1 MLSATLTIIATTNQA
16 MMSSR
21 EIAELTGKKH
31 PHIMRDIRVILEQLY
46 GIKKDD
52 PNLVHNKNQT
62 VKLKKGV
69 LSTFDHRGYMTEIS
83 LDRRHTEI
91 LITGYDIKR
100 RAAVIDR
107 WFELE
112 SKNVASQPQVPQSF
126 SEALMLA
133 AKLAKDNELLADQRD
148 EAIRT
153 KAQIS
158 DKREATACQRNSVYQ
173 RIANRAIRERE
184 EMAARFGA
192 SKEWASQQAMW
203 RATGK
208 MFGWNALNAWLDQ
221 HDIHDPLTDC
231 YPTGFNPEQNSREV
245 IYPRQAW
252 FEVYG
257 VDIAEIF

>member
-1 MLSATLTIIATTNQA
+1 MLNATLTIIETTNQA

-21 EIAELTGKKH
+21 EIAEFTGKKH
-31 PHIMRDIRVILEQLY
+31 PHIVRDIRVILEQLY

-52 PNLVHNKNQT
+52 PNLVHNKNQI
-62 VKLKKGV
+62 VKLTNGV
-69 LSTFDHRGYMTEIS
+69 LSTFDPRGYMTEIS

-91 LITGYDIKR
+91 LITGYDVKR

-112 SKNVASQPQVPQSF
+112 SKNVASQHPVPQSF

-133 AKLAKDNELLADQRD
+133 AQLAKDNELLADQRD

-173 RIANRAIRERE
+173 RIANKAKRERDE
-184 EMAARFGA
+184 LAAQFGA
-192 SKEWASQQAMW
+192 SKEWASTQQVW
-203 RATGK
+203 RATG
-208 MFGWNALNAWLDQ
+208 MWYGYRRLMRWCDERSLMDTYCW
-221 HDIHDPLTDC
+221 DPVTDDRVVC
-231 YPTGFNPEQNSREV
+231 YPSD
-245 IYPRQAW
+245 AW
-252 FEVYG
+252 FEVYD
-257 VDIAEIF
+257 VDITKLF